1 MKTYQILTEG
11 KEMAMHRMLLPL
23 LLVFGGSLV
32 NFPCSGGQ
40 QLPAAGSLEIAFSPN
55 QGAEELVV
63 KLIGSAKY
71 EIRVMAYSFTSAPV
85 VRALL
90 AAKKRGV
97 AVSIVADEKS
107 NLSDSGGGQKAKA
120 AFGAMSIAGI
130 DVRTTDAF
138 AIAHDKVMVADQ
150 RHTLTGS
157 FNFSASAESRNSEN
171 VLVNWNN
178 TDLAGIYLKHFQ
190 RNHSLSR
197 PYATFR

>member
-1 MKTYQILTEG
+1 MKRTS
-11 KEMAMHRMLLPL
+11 RMLLSL

-32 NFPCSGGQ
+32 SLASSGGQ
-40 QLPAAGSLEIAFSPN
+40 QLAAAGSLEIAFSPN
-55 QGAEELVV
+55 EGAEDLVV
-63 KLIGSAKY
+63 KLIDSARS

-97 AVSIVADEKS
+97 VVSIVADEKS
-107 NLSDSGGGQKAKA
+107 NLSDGGGGQKAKA
-120 AFGAMSIAGI
+120 AFGAMSSAGI

-178 TDLAGIYLKHFQ
+178 ADLAGVYLRHFQ
-190 RNHSLSR
+190 RNHKLSR
-197 PYATFR
+197 PFVAYR

>member
-1 MKTYQILTEG
+1 MKRTS
-11 KEMAMHRMLLPL
+11 RMLLSL

-32 NFPCSGGQ
+32 SLPSSGGQ
-40 QLPAAGSLEIAFSPN
+40 QLAAAGSLEIAFSPN
-55 QGAEELVV
+55 EGAEDLVV
-63 KLIGSAKY
+63 KLIDSARS

-90 AAKKRGV
+90 VAKKRGV
-97 AVSIVADEKS
+97 VVSIVADEKS
-107 NLSDSGGGQKAKA
+107 NLSDGGGGQKAKA
-120 AFGAMSIAGI
+120 AFGAMSSAGI

-178 TDLAGIYLKHFQ
+178 ADLAGVYLRHFQ
-190 RNHSLSR
+190 RNHKLSR
-197 PYATFR
+197 PFVAYR

>member
-1 MKTYQILTEG
+1 MTIR
-11 KEMAMHRMLLPL
+11 RMLLTL
-23 LLVFGGSLV
+23 LLIFGGSFV
-32 NFPCSGGQ
+32 GFPSSAGQ
-40 QLPAAGSLEIAFSPN
+40 QLAAAGSLEIAFSPN
-55 QGAEELVV
+55 EGAEELVV

-107 NLSDSGGGQKAKA
+107 NLSDGGGGPKAKA
-120 AFGAMSIAGI
+120 AFDAMSIAGI

-138 AIAHDKVMVADQ
+138 AIAHDKVMVVDQ

-178 TDLAGIYLKHFQ
+178 TALAEIYLKHFQ

-197 PYATFR
+197 PYAAFR